1 MSKVPALL
9 PALVAASLLTLQA
22 VPAAA
27 FERDAAPAAS
37 AASTAPIAPA
47 APAAAVTDRLII
59 KYRSTASASAAAPGA
74 ASRLRADAA
83 LQRRGAKLTHLRR
96 LADGADVFKLDRP
109 LSEDELRRVGEELR
123 NGDADVEY
131 VEPDALMQPQ
141 LVPDDARYGQQWD
154 LFEATAGIRAPTA
167 WEKSTGAGVVVAV
180 IDTGVRPH
188 ADLVKNLLP
197 GRDFITDTFIARDG
211 NGRDED
217 PSDPGDWSSAG
228 QCYSGSPAAKSSWHG
243 THVAGTVAAVT
254 NNASGVAGVAFDA
267 KVLPVRV
274 LGRCGGYSSDIA
286 DGMVWAAGGSVAGQP
301 ANPHPARVLNLS
313 LGGGGS
319 CSTTYRNAIATVR
332 GLGAVVVVAAGN
344 DASDASLYQPSSCPG
359 VIAVAAVKR
368 SGGRASYSNYGA
380 VVDLAAPGGDSDSG
394 ILSTLNA
401 GSTTPGADSYG
412 SYRGTSMA
420 TPHVAGTVALML
432 ARNPRLTPDEVET
445 RLKESARPFPAACGQ
460 CGSGLLDANAA
471 VDAAGGGSV
480 AMTVAEVE
488 PNDSIARAQPLNE
501 LPATVLGALRSSS
514 DQDLFGVRLAA
525 GQRLTARLTPTA
537 DANYDLIAVD
547 TDNRRLDASLLPGS
561 QTDTVSV
568 LNTGS
573 SAMSVVLRVRWT
585 DGVAGAYRLGVA
597 AE

>member
-1 MSKVPALL
+1 MSKSPVLL
-9 PALVAASLLTLQA
+9 PALVAVSLLTLQA

-37 AASTAPIAPA
+37 AASTAP
-47 APAAAVTDRLII
+47 AAALTDRLII
-59 KYRSTASASAAAPGA
+59 KYRSAATTAAPAAAA
-74 ASRLRADAA
+74 QLRAAA
-83 LQRRGAKLTHLRR
+83 VLQRRGAKLTHLRR

-131 VEPDALMQPQ
+131 AEPDALMQPQ
-141 LVPDDARYGQQWD
+141 LVPNDARYGEQWD

-188 ADLVKNLLP
+188 ADLARNLLP

-217 PSDPGDWSSAG
+217 PADPGDWSSAG

-243 THVAGTVAAVT
+243 THVAGTIAALT
-254 NNASGVAGVAFDA
+254 GNGSGVAGVAFDA

-301 ANPHPARVLNLS
+301 ANPNPARVLNLS

-319 CSTTYRNAIATVR
+319 CSTTYRNAIATAR

-344 DASDASLYQPSSCPG
+344 DASDASLHQPSSCPG

-368 SGGRASYSNYGA
+368 NGARASYSNYGS
-380 VVDLAAPGGDSDSG
+380 VVDLAAPGGDTDAG

-401 GSTTPGADSYG
+401 GGTTPGADSYG

-420 TPHVAGTVALML
+420 APHVAGTVALML
-432 ARNPRLTPDEVET
+432 ARNPKLTPDEVET

-471 VDAAGGGSV
+471 VDAAGGGSSSV
-480 AMTVAEVE
+480 AVTVPEVE
-488 PNDSIARAQPLNE
+488 PNDSIGRAQPLND
-501 LPATVLGALRSSS
+501 LPATVLGALRSDA
-514 DQDLFGVRLAA
+514 DQDLYSVRLAA

-568 LNTGS
+568 LNSGS

-585 DGVAGAYRLGVA
+585 GGPAGAYRLGVA
-597 AE
+597 AD

>member
-1 MSKVPALL
+1 MSNSPALL
-9 PALVAASLLTLQA
+9 PALVAASLLALQA
-22 VPAAA
+22 APASA
-27 FERDAAPAAS
+27 FERDAAAPAS
-37 AASTAPIAPA
+37 AASTAPVA
-47 APAAAVTDRLII
+47 ARTDRLII
-59 KYRSTASASAAAPGA
+59 KYRSAASAAAPAA
-74 ASRLRADAA
+74 ASRLRAEAA

-96 LADGADVFKLDRP
+96 LGDGADVFKLDRP
-109 LSEDELRRVGEELR
+109 LSEDELRGVGEELR

-141 LVPDDARYGQQWD
+141 LVPNDVRYGQQWA

-188 ADLVKNLLP
+188 ADLAKNLLP
-197 GRDFITDTFIARDG
+197 GRDFVTDTFIARDG

-228 QCYSGSPAAKSSWHG
+228 QCYFGSPAAKSSWHG

-254 NNASGVAGVAFDA
+254 NNGSGVAGVAFGA

-286 DGMVWAAGGSVAGQP
+286 DGMVWAAGGHVAGQP
-301 ANPHPARVLNLS
+301 ANPNPARVLNLS
-313 LGGGGS
+313 LGGAGS

-344 DASDASLYQPSSCPG
+344 QSSDAGLHQPASCPG

-368 SGGRASYSNYGA
+368 NGARASYSNYGA
-380 VVDLAAPGGDSDSG
+380 VVDLAAPGGDSDSA

-401 GSTTPGADSYG
+401 GGTTPGADSYG

-432 ARNPRLTPDEVET
+432 SRNPKLTPDEVEA

-480 AMTVAEVE
+480 AMTVTEVE
-488 PNDSIARAQPLNE
+488 PNDSIARAQPLDE
-501 LPATVLGALRSSS
+501 LPATVLGALRSST
-514 DQDLFGVRLAA
+514 DQDLFSVRLAA
-525 GQRLTARLTPTA
+525 GQRLSARLTPTA

-547 TDNRRLDASLLPGS
+547 TDNRRLNASLLPGS
-561 QTDTVSV
+561 QPDTVRV
-568 LNTGS
+568 HNTGAA
-573 SAMSVVLRVRWT
+573 AMSVVLRVRWT
-585 DGVAGAYRLGVA
+585 GGVAGAYRLEVA

>member
-1 MSKVPALL
+1 MSKSPVLL

-27 FERDAAPAAS
+27 FERDAEPAAS
-37 AASTAPIAPA
+37 AASTAPVAPA

-59 KYRSTASASAAAPGA
+59 KYRSAATAAAPAA
-74 ASRLRADAA
+74 ASRLRADAV

-141 LVPDDARYGQQWD
+141 LVPNDARYGEQWD

-188 ADLVKNLLP
+188 ADLADNLLR

-217 PSDPGDWSSAG
+217 PADPGDWSGAG
-228 QCYSGSPAAKSSWHG
+228 QCYYGSPAARSSWHG
-243 THVAGTVAAVT
+243 THVAGTIAAVAG
-254 NNASGVAGVAFDA
+254 NRVGVAGVAFDA

-301 ANPHPARVLNLS
+301 ANPNPARVLNLS

-344 DASDASLYQPSSCPG
+344 QASDAGVHQPASCPG

-368 SGGRASYSNYGA
+368 NGGRASYSNYGA
-380 VVDLAAPGGDSDSG
+380 VVDLAAPGGDTDAG

-401 GSTTPGADSYG
+401 GGTTPGADSYG

-420 TPHVAGTVALML
+420 APHVAGTVALML

-471 VDAAGGGSV
+471 VDAAGGGSSV
-480 AMTVAEVE
+480 AMTVPEVE
-488 PNDSIARAQPLNE
+488 PNDSIARAQPLDG
-501 LPATVLGALRSSS
+501 LPATVLGALRSDS
-514 DQDLFGVRLAA
+514 DQDLYGVRLAA

-561 QTDTVSV
+561 QPDTVSV
-568 LNTGS
+568 HNSGS
-573 SAMSVVLRVRWT
+573 GAMSVVLRVRWT
-585 DGVAGAYRLGVA
+585 GGPAGAYRLGVA